1 MSIPSQDEGDDDVPV
16 LSADTLRLLQDFQ
29 SEKDTREKQFQDL
42 KANAEAKFDDDAALT
57 MDAFAEDWQVSQ
69 FWYSDET
76 AQTLA
81 RQLLDGVDADSGIA
95 VVSAPSVY
103 VQLRKLL
110 KDSVARPR
118 LVLLEIDQRFE
129 VFGSDFVPYD
139 FQNPLKLP
147 ADLKGKFDRIIC
159 DPPFLSDECQTRTA
173 LTVRYLSR
181 SWTAEDLML
190 ISCTG
195 ERMNETM
202 LRLYGKLRVKPTDFE
217 VRHSKGLSNEFRCY
231 SNFECSAWQWV

>member
-1 MSIPSQDEGDDDVPV
+1 MSITSQDDGDGDVPV
-16 LSADTLRLLQDFQ
+16 LSAETLRLLQEFQ
-29 SEKDTREKQFQDL
+29 SEKDTREKHFQDL

-81 RQLLDGVDADSGIA
+81 RQLLDGANADSCIA

-110 KDSVARPR
+110 TDRVARPR

-139 FQNPLKLP
+139 FQTPLKLP
-147 ADLKGKFDRIIC
+147 VDLKGKFDRIIC
-159 DPPFLSDECQTRTA
+159 DPPFLSDE
-173 LTVRYLSR
+173 YL
-181 SWTAEDLML
+181 DL
-190 ISCTG
+190 
-195 ERMNETM
+195 
-202 LRLYGKLRVKPTDFE
+202 
-217 VRHSKGLSNEFRCY
+217 
-231 SNFECSAWQWV
+231 